1 MVPLMALSRRTSS
14 PRSEGSSGSNS
25 GDMGRESPISA
36 SSVNFDERPRSFAS
50 INVNEVGF
58 RYSLATLLSSPCWR
72 LKGQFHEMNIYLKV
86 NLATG
91 ALFLWFS
98 KVLIS
103 FLLRYVGV
111 PY

>member
-58 RYSLATLLSSPCWR
+58 RKSSAMLFSSSCWR
-72 LKGQFHEMNIYLKV
+72 LKGQFHEINFVLKV
-86 NLATG
+86 NLA
-91 ALFLWFS
+91 AVVWFS
-98 KVLIS
+98 KVMIS
-103 FLLRYVGV
+103 FLLWYLRIAY
-111 PY
+111 